1 MDPPD
6 PASMQRIAVADV
18 DVGNHH
24 VEGVEIRFLPRFAL
38 RGQVRLEGAG
48 AEQASASLTG
58 IQVFARPQIP
68 LMIPGQASVKEDG
81 TFEMSLQSPGRYR
94 LSASGG
100 PQREFY
106 LASIRSSSGN
116 DVTRE
121 IDLSSGVSE
130 SVIITFR
137 TDVARIS
144 AKRPP
149 AENEDQC
156 HPYWAVAI
164 PVSQDD
170 LELRPPVFRQLDESG
185 QAALGPLAPGE
196 YFVYGACT
204 ADVSILWDPEWI
216 AALPQQAEKF
226 RVAPGEQKTVTL
238 KDVTL
243 PGL

>member
-1 MDPPD
+1 MDQPD
-6 PASMQRIAVADV
+6 PASLQRIAVADV
-18 DVGNHH
+18 DVGNHN

-38 RGQVRLEGAG
+38 RGRVRLEGAG
-48 AEQASASLTG
+48 AEQASASLNG

-68 LMIPGQASVKEDG
+68 LMITERASVKEDG
-81 TFEMSLQSPGRYR
+81 TFEMSLQILGRYR
-94 LSASGG
+94 LSVSGV
-100 PQREFY
+100 PQQEFY

-130 SVIITFR
+130 SVIITLR

-164 PVSQDD
+164 PVSQGDQ
-170 LELRPPVFRQLDESG
+170 ELRPPALRQLDEAG

-204 ADVSILWDPEWI
+204 ADLVILWDPEWI
-216 AALPQQAEKF
+216 AALPQQAEKI

-238 KDVTL
+238 KDVTIPEL
-243 PGL
+243 